1 MLFIL
6 EARIQKDGLFYQF
19 YEWLV
24 INMDIQAVNWIARS
38 QLLIPDTPF
47 NKALFPEIAIGW

>member
-6 EARIQKDGLFYQF
+6 EPRIQKDGLFYQL

-24 INMDIQAVNWIARS
+24 INMDIQAVNWIARL
-38 QLLIPDTPF
+38 QFLIPDTPF
-47 NKALFPEIAIGW
+47 NKALLPEIAIGW